1 MVQGFYTFAGSAS
14 SLLAYIES
22 SSATASYYE
31 DDFSVRVVPAV
42 GCSDPP
48 DTSGSHSSVESNTH
62 EGWGPRIGRE
72 TVVVTNSDAHSGN
85 FSLLTT
91 GRQAPFVG
99 AAISGDRALTRHC

>member
-48 DTSGSHSSVESNTH
+48 DTSGIH
-62 EGWGPRIGRE
+62 
-72 TVVVTNSDAHSGN
+72 
-85 FSLLTT
+85 
-91 GRQAPFVG
+91 
-99 AAISGDRALTRHC
+99 

>member
-1 MVQGFYTFAGSAS
+1 MTKPLLIALAALAANHAAACSCVDTDGWTMVQGFYTFAGSAS

-48 DTSGSHSSVESNTH
+48 DTSGIH
-62 EGWGPRIGRE
+62 
-72 TVVVTNSDAHSGN
+72 
-85 FSLLTT
+85 
-91 GRQAPFVG
+91 
-99 AAISGDRALTRHC
+99 